1 MKSFFKQPHLL
12 AAGIWI
18 FIIALIGGLLTEI
31 GPWYMSL
38 KQPGWKPPDWSFGV
52 IWTIIFIFSGVAWN
66 IAWLSSTQRKEKII
80 LSILFFLNGIL
91 NVLWSFLF
99 FKLHRP
105 DLSLIEAIFLW
116 LSVFFIILNTAS
128 YARKASVLMLPY
140 LIWVSIAMLLNWQII
155 QMNSAF
161 IS

>member
-1 MKSFFKQPHLL
+1 MKSFFKQPHLV

-18 FIIALIGGLLTEI
+18 FTIALFGGILTEI

-38 KQPGWKPPDWSFGV
+38 KQPGWKPPDWSFGL
-52 IWTIIFIFSGVAWN
+52 IWTTIFIFAGVAWN
-66 IAWLSSTQRKEKII
+66 IAWLSSFQRKERII
-80 LSILFFLNGIL
+80 LSILFVLNGFL
-91 NVLWSFLF
+91 NVLWSLLF

-105 DLSLIEAIFLW
+105 DLSSVEAIFLW
-116 LSVFFIILNTAS
+116 LSVFLIILNMAF
-128 YARKASVLMLPY
+128 YARKACVLMLPY